1 MYIYGLYG
9 KVIKYVPDRGFGI
22 ILGENKQ
29 TYIVLN
35 SWLKGEKIEKGDNV
49 SFVPFKNDRSDY
61 NVRSVSV
68 IYTPDKEV
76 KEKQNT
82 HKKKNS
88 RKHKSCI

>member
-1 MYIYGLYG
+1 M
-9 KVIKYVPDRGFGI
+9 
-22 ILGENKQ
+22 
-29 TYIVLN
+29 
-35 SWLKGEKIEKGDNV
+35 KGEQIEKGDYV

-61 NVRSVSV
+61 NARSVSV

-88 RKHKSCI
+88 RKHKSCNADKVIRDDEKFQRFIRKFMYEPKLNKDNIL